1 MSGIMNMLLGARTAI
16 AVAVDEF
23 FNRVTLL
30 LPGDGTNGAQNNTF
44 LDSSTNNFTITRNGN
59 TTQGTF
65 SPFSQTGW
73 SNYLDGTGD
82 YLTVADNA
90 VLDMGSSS
98 FTMEF
103 WTFLTGTASTYQ
115 AYISKRSGTGV
126 YGGVSLYLTSSRT
139 LNLQAT
145 LNGSSWGVDITTTST
160 VSQNE
165 WVHIAVVRNGNVW
178 TVYINGTSGA
188 TTTVSGTVPD
198 NSSAFTIGAGAADG
212 GHNMVAC
219 YISNFR
225 LVKGT
230 ALYTANF
237 TPSTS
242 PLTKTSQGAT
252 ASEVELLTCQDNRFL
267 DNSDNAFTI
276 TVNGNPS
283 IQAFSPFAPTAAYS
297 AATVGG
303 SGYFDGTGDYLVLP
317 ASSAFD
323 TGAGTSDVTFECW
336 VYNNGFSGS
345 QYGRGIFVFYKST
358 DYNNNRLM
366 VRLDSGSNAINCFLV
381 VNGAA
386 QFGTSGTNSTRLAT
400 PFAWTHLALV
410 RSSQTFRLYIN
421 GVLDTT
427 LAATTASLNGFDRF
441 EVGRTQDGS
450 VPDFN
455 GNISGFRYLKGTA
468 QYTSAFTP
476 PTAPL
481 TAIANTQLLLNFTN
495 AGITDATA
503 KNDLETVG
511 NAQISTTQSKFGG
524 SSMYFDGTGDY
535 LSLPVQRT
543 IELGSSDWTF
553 ETWVYMNAVSSQ
565 QSIIYLNGN
574 TSGYAALNLQV
585 QSGALNLWLSANG
598 SSWSLQQNTIGTI
611 AANAWN
617 HIAVVKVGTN
627 IKVYI
632 NGTNVSGNGYTVAAS
647 LMTTYTVNQIGVYN
661 ASSYNL
667 NGYLD
672 DMRLTLGIAR
682 YTQNF
687 TAPTSAFALQ

>member
-1 MSGIMNMLLGARTAI
+1 MGLLSTIGAASGRAFGLTRVAAAI
-16 AVAVDEF
+16 KDAY
-23 FNRVTLL
+23 FNLTTLL

-44 LDSSTNNFTITRNGN
+44 LDSSSNTFTITRNGN
-59 TTQGTF
+59 PTQGTF

-103 WTFLTGTASTYQ
+103 WTYLTGTASTYQ

-126 YGGVSLYLTSSRT
+126 YGGVSLYLTASRT
-139 LNLQAT
+139 LQLQAT
-145 LNGSSWGVDITTTST
+145 LNGSSWGVDVTTTST
-160 VSQNE
+160 IPQNE
-165 WVHIAVVRNGNVW
+165 WAHVAVVRNGNVW
-178 TVYINGTSGA
+178 TIYINGTSGA

-212 GHNMVAC
+212 GHTMVAC

-283 IQAFSPFAPTAAYS
+283 VQAFSPFAPTAAYS

-303 SGYFDGTGDYLVLP
+303 SGYFDGTDSVTVASNTALDVGSGDFTIEVFAYPLTKTNTLDSLFGYGVFTMMLYHNNTNWTLEM
-317 ASSAFD
+317 S
-323 TGAGTSDVTFECW
+323 
-336 VYNNGFSGS
+336 NNGSSNQVSISFAVTLNSWQYIAIVKSGTTVS
-345 QYGRGIFVFYKST
+345 VYRNGASVGTGTITGSVNTSGKT
-358 DYNNNRLM
+358 LEI
-366 VRLDSGSNAINCFLV
+366 GSNLN
-381 VNGAA
+381 N
-386 QFGTSGTNSTRLAT
+386 Q
-400 PFAWTHLALV
+400 PFTGYI
-410 RSSQTFRLYIN
+410 SNFRL
-421 GVLDTT
+421 V
-427 LAATTASLNGFDRF
+427 
-441 EVGRTQDGS
+441 
-450 VPDFN
+450 
-455 GNISGFRYLKGTA
+455 KGTA
-468 QYTSAFTP
+468 LSISTT

-481 TAIANTQLLLNFTN
+481 TNITNTSLLTNFTN

-535 LSLPVQRT
+535 LSIPASDNFVMGTGDFT
-543 IELGSSDWTF
+543 IECW
-553 ETWVYMNAVSSQ
+553 
-565 QSIIYLNGN
+565 IYLSATGI
-574 TSGYAALNLQV
+574 SDGVIIELRS
-585 QSGALNLWLSANG
+585 SGATANG
-598 SSWSLQQNTIGTI
+598 FVFNTRAVTSPSTGFKLNFFTDNAANLATTILAYNAWHHVAVTRSSGTVRMFANGTSDITPFTKNNNFSDKPIPTIGQSLLY
-611 AANAWN
+611 
-617 HIAVVKVGTN
+617 TN
-627 IKVYI
+627 SNITGYI
-632 NGTNVSGNGYTVAAS
+632 DDLRITKGY
-647 LMTTYTVNQIGVYN
+647 
-661 ASSYNL
+661 
-667 NGYLD
+667 
-672 DMRLTLGIAR
+672 AR
-682 YTQNF
+682 YTANF
-687 TAPTSAFALQ
+687 TAPTTAFPLQ

>member
-1 MSGIMNMLLGARTAI
+1 LLAGSI
-16 AVAVDEF
+16 ASAVKDTY
-23 FNRVTLL
+23 FNLVTLL

-103 WTFLTGTASTYQ
+103 WTYLTGTASTYQ

-126 YGGVSLYLTSSRT
+126 YGGVSLYLTASRT
-139 LNLQAT
+139 LQLQAT
-145 LNGSSWGVDITTTST
+145 LNGSSWGIDVTTTST
-160 VSQNE
+160 IPQNE
-165 WVHIAVVRNGNVW
+165 WAHVAVVRNGNVW
-178 TVYINGTSGA
+178 TIYINGTSGA

-212 GHNMVAC
+212 GHTMVAC

-283 IQAFSPFAPTAAYS
+283 VQAFSPFAPTAAYS

-303 SGYFDGTGDYLVLP
+303 SGYFDGTGDYLSIANNTALNVGSGDFCIEAWFYASTLASQQSIVSNAGASGSDNTQIDIVSGNIRF
-317 ASSAFD
+317 ASSTTVWL
-323 TGAGTSDVTFECW
+323 TGGAVTVNSWNHVAVCRSGTTLSLFL
-336 VYNNGFSGS
+336 NGSR
-345 QYGRGIFVFYKST
+345 QAT
-358 DYNNNRLM
+358 
-366 VRLDSGSNAINCFLV
+366 A
-381 VNGAA
+381 
-386 QFGTSGTNSTRLAT
+386 TNSTN
-400 PFAWTHLALV
+400 FANANNYA
-410 RSSQTFRLYIN
+410 FI
-421 GVLDTT
+421 
-427 LAATTASLNGFDRF
+427 
-441 EVGRTQDGS
+441 VGGYPPS
-450 VPDFN
+450 N
-455 GNISGFRYLKGTA
+455 A
-468 QYTSAFTP
+468 QYTGYISNVRVVKGSSVYDPTQTSITI

-481 TAIANTQLLLNFTN
+481 TAITNTSLLCNYTN

-524 SSMYFDGTGDY
+524 SSMSFGGSGGYCISNNSVANSAFGTGDFTVEFWLY
-535 LSLPVQRT
+535 TNAGGTTYNV
-543 IELGSSDWTF
+543 IDWRPPATQGAYFTF
-553 ETWVYMNAVSSQ
+553 
-565 QSIIYLNGN
+565 YLNAGVPTYYAN
-574 TSGYAALNLQV
+574 TGGQIVGGAAIPATTWTHVALSRSGT
-585 QSGALNLWLSANG
+585 S
-598 SSWSLQQNTIGTI
+598 TRMF
-611 AANAWN
+611 
-617 HIAVVKVGTN
+617 
-627 IKVYI
+627 I
-632 NGTNVSGNGYTVAAS
+632 NGTQSGS
-647 LMTTYTVNQIGVYN
+647 TYTDSTNYLGVANRPAIGGGGIDTG
-661 ASSYNL
+661 SLL
-667 NGYLD
+667 NGYID
-672 DMRLTLGIAR
+672 DLRVTKGYAR
-682 YTQNF
+682 YTSNF
-687 TAPTSAFALQ
+687 TAPTAAFPTQ